1 MEKIEYGDVNRFLV
15 SIGLVL
21 VSLSLAV
28 PYFYLSEDF
37 GLYIETDKLKLY
49 SKPVQ
54 DMVCNKEAY
63 VATIHKSLP
72 WASGGLFLSGVISLI
87 IGLTRWFKRQAR
99 IDEKE
104 NLDIQKLKLEINQLT
119 PEERRE
125 KAKAEV
131 EVSEIAEIIE
141 KKKLTDATPDAAKEQ
156 AVTNYLNI
164 EQRVV
169 NHFKNYKTENFEI
182 LDNIKLGDRFWVD
195 IFLEAKNP
203 NYSDRI
209 IEIKYA
215 SKSLSYPVVKD
226 ALDKL
231 DNYVTFYLKFYH
243 RKVVPVLLVV
253 FSNETGMTD
262 EKLRQLAQRVHS
274 DTETYKSLKRLQVKF
289 IEEDQIDGFDVKE
302 ILRR

>member
-15 SIGLVL
+15 STGLVL

-49 SKPVQ
+49 SKAVQ
-54 DMVCNKEAY
+54 EMVCNKETY
-63 VATIHKSLP
+63 VATIQKSLP
-72 WASGGLFLSGVISLI
+72 WASGGLFLSGIISLI

-104 NLDIQKLKLEINQLT
+104 NLDIEKLKLEINQLT

-131 EVSEIAEIIE
+131 EVNEIAEIIE
-141 KKKLTDATPDAAKEQ
+141 NKKMTDIIPDPIKDQ
-156 AVTNYLNI
+156 AVTNYLNV

-169 NHFKNYKTENFEI
+169 NHFKKYKTENFEI
-182 LDNIKLGDRFWVD
+182 LDNIKLADRFWVD
-195 IFLEAKNP
+195 VFMEAKNP

-215 SKSLSYPVVKD
+215 SKTLSYQVVTD
-226 ALDKL
+226 ALNKL
-231 DNYVTFYLKFYH
+231 DKYMTFYLGFYR
-243 RKVVPVLLVV
+243 RKVVPILIVV
-253 FSNETGMTD
+253 FSAETGTTED
-262 EKLRQLAQRVHS
+262 RLRQLAQKVHS
-274 DTETYKSLKRLQVKF
+274 DAEGYRSLKRLQVKF
-289 IEEDQIDGFDVKE
+289 IGEDQIEEFDVKE
-302 ILRR
+302 ILKR